1 MCGIGALKFM
11 VNYEKQ
17 GKRVEPNKSKLNKE
31 LLIHTYDSKKVS
43 FLFFLLS
50 PKIYIKNQ
58 ASRALVG
65 RRYLRSSHRAAPS
78 WRSPFALGAQ

>member
-1 MCGIGALKFM
+1 MI
-11 VNYEKQ
+11 NDEKQ

-50 PKIYIKNQ
+50 PKNIKRIRQ
-58 ASRALVG
+58 AG
-65 RRYLRSSHRAAPS
+65 PS
-78 WRSPFALGAQ
+78 WEDDI